1 MDTGW
6 AVVDVETT
14 GLYPSGSRVLSV
26 AALPLDASGKPDGE
40 PFVSLVDPG
49 IDPGAVHIHGLTREK
64 LAGSPRYP
72 DIVAGLHDVLRGR
85 ILVAH
90 NASFDHSFLAA
101 EASRAGTE
109 LPVAQRL
116 CTVALSRRLGID
128 VPNHQLGTVAGY
140 WGVVQEQA
148 HDAHDDARVLAG
160 ILSPS
165 LALAAELGLPLPIV
179 GCDGARG
186 RVFPAR
192 IVKSPCPWRYPGRLT
207 PGGPLVQGMKIAVT
221 GDTRTP
227 RETLVDQLSSAGI
240 DVMGS
245 VSRITSGLVANA
257 RHTRSRKLERARAEG
272 TPLLSEDELL
282 ALLADVRP
290 GEPKADK
297 PKAATRT
304 ARPAPVRGG
313 PLAGR
318 RVLVLGGT
326 HADAAL
332 VRGEVSERGGAAAVN
347 LSATVTD
354 VVLLAG
360 GDLDRRMPRVL
371 ASGVGVHTGEV
382 ALGIPLPSIVEAGS
396 GLDRTASAAPRTS
409 VAPVLPRGG
418 VLDLPDE
425 SLWSVDVAWRAGCD
439 LEVDVVAFIVD
450 ATERVQDDEDF
461 VFYNQPVTP
470 EGAVAL
476 SVDGDSEQGLRIDLD
491 LVGEQSTKIVV
502 AAALGGDATF
512 GELGAVTIAV
522 DGAEETV
529 ATATL
534 DAGTTE
540 RTMLLA
546 EIYRRGDVWRV
557 RAMGQG
563 YDHGLAELA
572 TSYGVVVG

>member
-26 AALPLDASGKPDGE
+26 AALPLDASGRPDGE

-49 IDPGAVHIHGLTREK
+49 CDPGPVHIHGLTREK

-72 DIVAGLHDVLRGR
+72 DIVDGLHKVLQGR
-85 ILVAH
+85 VLVAH

-109 LPVAQRL
+109 LPVSQRL

-140 WGVVQEQA
+140 WGVAQQQA

-192 IVKSPCPWRYPGRLT
+192 IVKPPCPWRYPGRLT
-207 PGGPLVQGMKIAVT
+207 AGGPLVQGMKIAVT
-221 GDTRTP
+221 GETRTP
-227 RETLVDQLSSAGI
+227 RETLVDRMSAAGI

-245 VSRITSGLVANA
+245 VSRVTSGLVANA
-257 RHTRSRKLERARAEG
+257 RHARSRKLERAREEG
-272 TPLLSEDELL
+272 TPVLTEDELL
-282 ALLADVRP
+282 TLLDDVRP
-290 GEPKADK
+290 GERKATK
-297 PKAATRT
+297 PVAPRA
-304 ARPAPVRGG
+304 ARPAPSRGG

-326 HADAAL
+326 HSDAAQ
-332 VRGEVSERGGAAAVN
+332 VRGEVAERGGAAAVN

-371 ASGVGVHTGEV
+371 AAGVGVHTGEV
-382 ALGIPLPSIVEAGS
+382 ALGIPLPSSVDAGS
-396 GLDRTASAAPRTS
+396 GLDREATAAPRTG

-418 VLDLPDE
+418 VIDLPDE
-425 SLWSVDVAWRAGCD
+425 SLWGVDVAWRAGCD
-439 LEVDVVAFIVD
+439 LEVDVVAFVVD

-491 LVGEQSTKIVV
+491 LVGEQTTKIVV
-502 AAALGGDATF
+502 AAAVGGDATF
-512 GELGAVTIAV
+512 GDLGAVTIAV

-546 EIYRRGDVWRV
+546 EVYRRGDVWRV

-572 TSYGVVVG
+572 TSYGVVVD